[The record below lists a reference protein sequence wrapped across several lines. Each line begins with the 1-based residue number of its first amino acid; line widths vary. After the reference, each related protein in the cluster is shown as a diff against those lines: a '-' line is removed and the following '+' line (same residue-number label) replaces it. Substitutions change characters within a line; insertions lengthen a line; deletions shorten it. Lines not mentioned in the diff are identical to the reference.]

1 MSKGTKTGGRAVL
14 ATFSIRVVVGLR
26 GLAEQ
31 TCGPHKLVSATSSG
45 NYGLFGFGD
54 VPLVVE
60 I

>member
-45 NYGLFGFGD
+45 NYGLFGF
-54 VPLVVE
+54 
-60 I
+60 